1 MGLRQGEGLLMLFV
15 LRRLTEKFR
24 PKIRSCF
31 FIFVDMEKAFDQ
43 GPREVIFFALRRKG
57 IPEFLLDGVMSLDI
71 TAVLVV
77 LAVITLKIVVSVHR
91 ELSSSFSVKVGV
103 HQEST
108 LSQLLFIMVM
118 DVLTEG
124 VRDSSL
130 MELLFPDDL
139 VLCGESLNEVMGKY
153 GR

>member
-1 MGLRQGEGLLMLFV
+1 MLFV

-43 GPREVIFFALRRKG
+43 VPREVIFFALRRKG
-57 IPEFLLDGVMSLDI
+57 IPEFLLDGVMFLDI

-77 LAVITLKIVVSVHR
+77 LAVITLKTVVSVHR

-103 HQEST
+103 HQGST
-108 LSQLLFIMVM
+108 LSQLLFIIVM

-139 VLCGESLNEVMGKY
+139 VLCGESLNEVIGKY

>member
-1 MGLRQGEGLLMLFV
+1 MLFV

-31 FIFVDMEKAFDQ
+31 FIFVDMEKAFYQ
-43 GPREVIFFALRRKG
+43 VRREVIFFALRRKG

-139 VLCGESLNEVMGKY
+139 VLCGESLNVVMGKY

>member
-118 DVLTEG
+118 DLLTEG